1 MINKSDS
8 ISDSIYGRVEI
19 NEIEK
24 KIIDSAAFQR
34 LRNIRQL
41 GLCEF
46 VFPGAVHSRFSHSI
60 GVMHVAGKYF
70 DAIYQKIPQDSK
82 LSADLNL
89 LRRIFRLTALL
100 HDVGHGPFSHLFEHM
115 LVYHDEKEN
124 RLIRCTADY
133 LGGTMFGI
141 PKGWI
146 KPEKEKSYFDKP
158 LEHEHYS
165 LAVIREIFSGQAQ
178 DESIPNDIAQSIC
191 CLMDE
196 DIELSKTV
204 ERILTNLRTGFL
216 SSRSI
221 SDDKKTP
228 LAKKKEIESLRKC
241 IKSMISG
248 EFDADRIDYLARDA
262 QHCGVRLAAGDVD
275 YLLGTLSLQYEPE
288 RPKSE
293 LEFSKDQNPPQNFYL
308 LMAKTGVRPFEQL
321 LMARKQMFD
330 IVYSH
335 RINDSFGRLLEIVV
349 EDILKQN
356 HSKPATQVGSVAP
369 LRGAPKT
376 AAEFLRMTDDWLWRQ
391 VEAVANNSDRYFSEQ
406 AETAA
411 RMIVTRTPLV
421 RIPTSEA
428 EVFLEELED
437 RENQIKEEHKN
448 NCLIIP
454 RKLKELTKLSR
465 DNARYDSE
473 ILRIQVRGQASRSIN
488 VSAAS
493 ELLNSTLFTK
503 AKVRLFAFET
513 LTKSAELQALPQRFK
528 QWQGLSE
535 APFTAEE
542 THAAS
547 STPITEPR

>member
-1 MINKSDS
+1 
-8 ISDSIYGRVEI
+8 
-19 NEIEK
+19 
-24 KIIDSAAFQR
+24 
-34 LRNIRQL
+34 
-41 GLCEF
+41 
-46 VFPGAVHSRFSHSI
+46 
-60 GVMHVAGKYF
+60 
-70 DAIYQKIPQDSK
+70 
-82 LSADLNL
+82 
-89 LRRIFRLTALL
+89 
-100 HDVGHGPFSHLFEHM
+100 
-115 LVYHDEKEN
+115 
-124 RLIRCTADY
+124 
-133 LGGTMFGI
+133 MFGI